1 MKQAKFTINEAQDKF
16 ISNYDEL
23 GLKDKSAVVR
33 QALDCLMERIENE
46 RMRQG
51 VDLYAEIYEQ
61 DKDLQDLTR
70 ASMEEWKNG
79 GTGSRDDNTS

>member
-1 MKQAKFTINEAQDKF
+1 
-16 ISNYDEL
+16 
-23 GLKDKSAVVR
+23 
-33 QALDCLMERIENE
+33 
-46 RMRQG
+46 MRQS

-79 GTGSRDDNTS
+79 GTGSRFGALSLLLFGILLYPKL